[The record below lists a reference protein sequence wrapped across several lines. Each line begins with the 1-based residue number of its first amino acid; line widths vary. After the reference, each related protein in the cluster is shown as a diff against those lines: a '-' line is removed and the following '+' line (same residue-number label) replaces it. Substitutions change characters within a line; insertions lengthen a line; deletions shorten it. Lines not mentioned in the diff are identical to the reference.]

1 MSLLSRNNRG
11 LLGQGPLAIM
21 QAAQQRRAK
30 MLTPQA
36 PRVIPAG
43 TTVIREADPL
53 RGFSE
58 GMAKLATGLFGD
70 PKVRANR
77 EAMSAAMAPE
87 DVTKTIT
94 APGGFRVP
102 GPAGATPVYQDVV
115 DPDDPN
121 AASLRQTLKDPAMA
135 QSAAEMTG
143 TRYVPDQESQVTSQA
158 PASYSTVVARLNA
171 AGRPDL
177 ARSYLSSKA
186 AEASLSSN
194 ERERL
199 TAERDQEI
207 RQEASILYADNKTQE
222 AVAKLLQLSSNNA
235 VTQAVAQSLNKPPKQ
250 PKRYM
255 KGALTF
261 DADGTPVM
269 NKEVLAIQEAA
280 SRQKALNKPWTKAQ
294 GQTATYATRMWSAM
308 QTIEDLSNFAT
319 TADARGQGAAAGL
332 GLNFL
337 TSEQSQMLEQ
347 AKRNF
352 GISVLRDESGAAI
365 GITEFIE
372 ADKQYFPQHGDQPG
386 VVAQKKQNR
395 EDQLNTLLMAA
406 HPSFKLPK
414 RRRPAQVPKYKVVPE
429 TDPRDSSAASEPWK
443 RTKSFPYEDEAKAR
457 YGVELDARELRA
469 LKRGN

>member
-11 LLGQGPLAIM
+11 LLGQGPLAVM
-21 QAAQQRRAK
+21 QAAQQRRAA
-30 MLTPQA
+30 MLKPQA

-87 DVTKTIT
+87 DVTKTVT
-94 APGGFRVP
+94 TPGGFRVP

-143 TRYVPDQESQVTSQA
+143 TRYVPDKESQVTTQA
-158 PASYSTVVARLNA
+158 PASYSTVVARLNE

-194 ERERL
+194 ERDRL

-207 RQEASILYADNKTQE
+207 RREASILYADNKTQE
-222 AVAKLLQLSSNNA
+222 AVAKLLQLSGNNA

-255 KGALTF
+255 QGALTF
-261 DADGTPVM
+261 DADGTPVI
-269 NKEVLAIQEAA
+269 NKEVLAIQTKMNE
-280 SRQKALNKPWTKAQ
+280 QKAENKAMTEGQAKAA
-294 GQTATYATRMWSAM
+294 GYAIRMNTAMG
-308 QTIEDLSNFAT
+308 IIDELGDFGT
-319 TADARGQGAAAGL
+319 TARGGAEAVASDWGL
-332 GLNFL
+332 GSM
-337 TSEQSQMLEQ
+337 TSEDSQVYQQ
-347 AKRNF
+347 AKANF
-352 GISVLRDESGAAI
+352 INAVLRRESGAVI
-365 GITEFIE
+365 SDTEF
-372 ADKQYFPQHGDQPG
+372 AKGDRQYFPKFGDKEQNIRNK
-386 VVAQKKQNR
+386 AQNR
-395 EDQLNTLLMAA
+395 ADTLAGLMVGAGK
-406 HPSFKLPK
+406 SFRLPP
-414 RRRPAQVPKYKVVPE
+414 RVPRYRVVSE
-429 TDPRDSSAASEPWK
+429 TGSRASSTAGEPWK
-443 RTKSFPYEDEAKAR
+443 RTKSFSYEDEAKAGFD
-457 YGVELDARELRA
+457 GVELDERELRA
-469 LKRGN
+469 LNRSN